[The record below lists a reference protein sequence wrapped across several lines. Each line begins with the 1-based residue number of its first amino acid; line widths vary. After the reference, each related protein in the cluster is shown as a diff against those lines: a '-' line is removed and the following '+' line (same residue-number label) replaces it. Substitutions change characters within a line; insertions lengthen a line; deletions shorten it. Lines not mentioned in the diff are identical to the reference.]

1 MMPSHFR
8 VLVLCAINAIL
19 CAFIAAVWWQ
29 GAALGIVT
37 LALAW
42 WLSRP
47 GAGSGSNAAASPGT
61 RAYADL
67 PPLMKG
73 VLPLWGSNIDL
84 ARQQATSAIDALA
97 MRFAEINQRIGGALG
112 LISGGASGN
121 HAVQVIAGGEQQ
133 LTGIVAALEKAVIAR
148 SSLLSQIEGLGRFNE
163 ELQYMGT
170 SVSEIAFKTN
180 LLALNAAIEAARAG
194 ESGRGFAVVAT
205 EVRKL
210 STLSATTGKNITK
223 KVEAINATIKA
234 ALDAAQKLSVNEAQ
248 MIDDSK
254 AVIGRVIGEF
264 QEVATELTGTV
275 DQLGQESRIVEQN
288 VNEVLVSLQFQDRVS
303 QILDHVHRDMEKL
316 DGHLTHDEALPDQQQ
331 WLDALKASY
340 TTLEQREVHSGGAST
355 GTAASGSSAGVD
367 FF

>member
-1 MMPSHFR
+1 MMPPNLAI
-8 VLVLCAINAIL
+8 LVLCAVNALL
-19 CAFIAAVWWQ
+19 CSVIAAVWWH
-29 GAALGIVT
+29 GTLLG
-37 LALAW
+37 LATMGLVW
-42 WLSRP
+42 WLLPSSN
-47 GAGSGSNAAASPGT
+47 AGSTPTAPGT
-61 RAYADL
+61 SVNDEL
-67 PPLMKG
+67 FPLMQG

-84 ARQQATSAIDALA
+84 ARQQATTAIDALA

-112 LISGGASGN
+112 LISGGASGS
-121 HAVQVIAGGEQQ
+121 HALQVIARGDQQ
-133 LTGIVAALEKAVIAR
+133 LAGIVTELEQAVVTR
-148 SSLLSQIEGLGRFNE
+148 SSLLAQIEGLGAFNE
-163 ELQYMGT
+163 ELQSMGI

-210 STLSATTGKNITK
+210 STLSASTGKNITK

-234 ALDAAQKLSVNEAQ
+234 ALGAAQTLSLKDAQ
-248 MIDDSK
+248 MIHNSK
-254 AVIGRVIGEF
+254 SVIGRVVTDF

-275 DQLGQESRIVEQN
+275 EQLGQESRMVEQN

-303 QILDHVHRDMEKL
+303 QILDHVHRDMQKL
-316 DGHLTHDEALPDQQQ
+316 DGHLAHDDELPDRQQ

-340 TTLEQREVHSGGAST
+340 TTAEQRSVHSGA
-355 GTAASGSSAGVD
+355 TAASAANASDSSSAGVD